1 MNKFFALG
9 VAALVLMPV
18 GFVAFVGAT
27 TPQGTTPEPGGEA
40 SAFDYCPALETE
52 LSRLVVSTY
61 QDNEEQVRS
70 SVVEVRTITRR
81 AKSDGSDLNHPS
93 SQWLL
98 ELDRS
103 SELFLYL
110 LNSGQAEFTD
120 EEFADY
126 LDRIAFWFQH
136 GLSVCSNRQV

>member
-9 VAALVLMPV
+9 VAALVLVPV
-18 GFVAFVGAT
+18 GFVAFVVAT
-27 TPQGTTPEPGGEA
+27 TPQGTTPEPRGEA
-40 SAFDYCPALETE
+40 SAFDYCPALESE
-52 LSRLVVSTY
+52 LSRLVLSTY
-61 QDNEEQVRS
+61 QEDEEQIRS

-81 AKSDGSDLNHPS
+81 AKSDGIDFDHPS
-93 SQWLL
+93 HQWLL
-98 ELDRS
+98 ELERS
-103 SELFLYL
+103 AELSLYL

-126 LDRIAFWFQH
+126 LGRIAFWFEH

>member
-9 VAALVLMPV
+9 VAALMLVPV

-27 TPQGTTPEPGGEA
+27 TPQGPTPEPREEA

-52 LSRLVVSTY
+52 LNRLVVSTY
-61 QDNEEQVRS
+61 QDDEEQIRS

-81 AKSDGSDLNHPS
+81 AKSDGTDLNHPS

-120 EEFADY
+120 QEVGDY
-126 LDRIAFWFQH
+126 LGRIVFWFKH
-136 GLSVCSNRQV
+136 GLAVCSPKHA

>member
-9 VAALVLMPV
+9 VAALVLVPV

-27 TPQGTTPEPGGEA
+27 TPQGTTPEPRGEA

-61 QDNEEQVRS
+61 QDDEEQVRS

-81 AKSDGSDLNHPS
+81 AKSDGISFDHPS

-126 LDRIAFWFQH
+126 LGRIAFWFEH

>member
-9 VAALVLMPV
+9 VAASVLVPV

-27 TPQGTTPEPGGEA
+27 TPQGTTPEPRGEA

-61 QDNEEQVRS
+61 QDNEEQIRS

-81 AKSDGSDLNHPS
+81 AKSDGIDLNHPS
-93 SQWLL
+93 HQWLL

-110 LNSGQAEFTD
+110 LNTGPAEFTD
-120 EEFADY
+120 EEFVD
-126 LDRIAFWFQH
+126 LVGRISFWFEH
-136 GLSVCSNRQV
+136 GLAVCSGQQA

>member
-1 MNKFFALG
+1 MNKVLG
-9 VAALVLMPV
+9 LVAAALVLVPV
-18 GFVAFVGAT
+18 GFVAFVAAT
-27 TPQGTTPEPGGEA
+27 TPSGTEPEPRVES
-40 SAFDYCPALETE
+40 SAFDYCPALEDE
-52 LSRLVVSTY
+52 LKQLVVSTY

-81 AKSDGSDLNHPS
+81 AKSDGLAIDHPS

-110 LNSGQAEFTD
+110 LNNGQAEFTD
-120 EEFADY
+120 EELAKL
-126 LDRIAFWFQH
+126 LDRIIFWFEH
-136 GLSVCSNRQV
+136 SLAVCSNREV

>member
-9 VAALVLMPV
+9 VAASVLVPV
-18 GFVAFVGAT
+18 AFVAFVVAT
-27 TPQGTTPEPGGEA
+27 TPQGTTPEPRGEA
-40 SAFDYCPALETE
+40 SAFDYCPALESE
-52 LSRLVVSTY
+52 LSRLVLSTH
-61 QDNEEQVRS
+61 QEDEEQIRS

-81 AKSDGSDLNHPS
+81 AKSDGVAIDHPS

-110 LNSGQAEFTD
+110 LNNGRAEFTD
-120 EEFADY
+120 EELAKY
-126 LDRIAFWFQH
+126 LDRIIFWFEH
-136 GLSVCSNRQV
+136 GLAVCTGQPT

>member
-9 VAALVLMPV
+9 VAALVLVPV

-27 TPQGTTPEPGGEA
+27 TPQGTTPEPRGEA

-81 AKSDGSDLNHPS
+81 AKSDGIDIAHPS
-93 SQWLL
+93 HQWLL
-98 ELDRS
+98 ELNRS
-103 SELFLYL
+103 SDLFLYL
-110 LNSGQAEFTD
+110 LNNGQAEFTD
-120 EEFADY
+120 QEFAEY
-126 LDRIAFWFQH
+126 SDRISFWFGH
-136 GLSVCSNRQV
+136 GLTVCTGQRT

>member
-9 VAALVLMPV
+9 VAASVLVPV
-18 GFVAFVGAT
+18 GFVAFVVAT
-27 TPQGTTPEPGGEA
+27 TPQGTTPQPRGEA
-40 SAFDYCPALETE
+40 SAFDYCPALESE
-52 LSRLVVSTY
+52 LSRLVLSTH
-61 QDNEEQVRS
+61 QEDEEQIRS

-81 AKSDGSDLNHPS
+81 AKSDGVAIDHPS

-110 LNSGQAEFTD
+110 LNNGQAEFTD
-120 EEFADY
+120 EELAKY
-126 LDRIAFWFQH
+126 LDRIIFWFEH
-136 GLSVCSNRQV
+136 GLAVCTGQPT